1 MNETQ
6 ELKQRLAALS
16 DEALVRMVTEEAAD
30 YRKDALD
37 FARAELRSRGVDFS
51 MPESAEEET
60 EDDSAESLDP
70 LPLPSTRR
78 GGCPSCG
85 GQLRAGTLAG
95 EKEVTIVFSDN
106 KEERFVLV
114 SVCSRCGL
122 VSLAVDLETE
132 VGR

>member
-1 MNETQ
+1 MDDTQ

-16 DEALVRMVTEEAAD
+16 DEELVRMVTEEAAD

-37 FARAELRSRGVDFS
+37 FAKAELRSRGVDFS
-51 MPESAEEET
+51 LPEPDENET
-60 EDDSAESLDP
+60 KGDANESVDP
-70 LPLPSTRR
+70 LRSGRR

-85 GQLRAGTLAG
+85 GPLRAGTLVG
-95 EKEVTIVFSDN
+95 EKEVTIIFSDN
-106 KEERFVLV
+106 KEERFVLL

-132 VGR
+132 FGR

>member
-1 MNETQ
+1 MDDTQ

-16 DEALVRMVTEEAAD
+16 DEELVRMVTEEAAD

-37 FARAELRSRGVDFS
+37 FAKAELRSRGVDFS
-51 MPESAEEET
+51 LPDDENET
-60 EDDSAESLDP
+60 KSDANESLDP
-70 LPLPSTRR
+70 LRSGRR

-85 GQLRAGTLAG
+85 GPLRAGTLIG
-95 EKEVTIVFSDN
+95 EKEVTIIFSDN

-122 VSLAVDLETE
+122 VSLAVDLATE

>member
-1 MNETQ
+1 MNDTQ

-16 DEALVRMVTEEAAD
+16 DEELVRMVTEEAAD

-37 FARAELRSRGVDFS
+37 FAKAELRSRGVDFS
-51 MPESAEEET
+51 LPEPGENEAVSDAN
-60 EDDSAESLDP
+60 ESLDP
-70 LPLPSTRR
+70 LRSARR

-85 GQLRAGTLAG
+85 GPLRAGTLAG

>member
-1 MNETQ
+1 MDDTQ

-16 DEALVRMVTEEAAD
+16 DEELVRMVTEEAAD

-37 FARAELRSRGVDFS
+37 FAKAELRSRGVDFS
-51 MPESAEEET
+51 LPDDENET
-60 EDDSAESLDP
+60 KSDANESLDP
-70 LPLPSTRR
+70 LRSARR

-85 GQLRAGTLAG
+85 GPLRAGTLAG

-106 KEERFVLV
+106 KEERFVLL

>member
-1 MNETQ
+1 MNDTQ

-16 DEALVRMVTEEAAD
+16 DEKLVRMVTEEAAD

-37 FARAELRSRGVDFS
+37 FAKAELRSRGVDFS
-51 MPESAEEET
+51 LPDDENET
-60 EDDSAESLDP
+60 KSDANESLDP
-70 LPLPSTRR
+70 LRSGRR

-85 GQLRAGTLAG
+85 GPLRAGTLIG
-95 EKEVTIVFSDN
+95 EKEVTIIFSDN
-106 KEERFVLV
+106 KEERFVLL

>member
-1 MNETQ
+1 MDDTQ

-16 DEALVRMVTEEAAD
+16 DEELVRMVTEEAAD

-37 FARAELRSRGVDFS
+37 FAKAELRSRGVDFS
-51 MPESAEEET
+51 LPDDENET
-60 EDDSAESLDP
+60 KSDANESLDP
-70 LPLPSTRR
+70 LRSGRR

-85 GQLRAGTLAG
+85 GPLRAGTLVG
-95 EKEVTIVFSDN
+95 EKEVTIIFSDN
-106 KEERFVLV
+106 KEERFVLL

>member
-1 MNETQ
+1 MNDTQ

-16 DEALVRMVTEEAAD
+16 DEKLVRMVTEEAAD

-37 FARAELRSRGVDFS
+37 FAKAELRSRGVDFS
-51 MPESAEEET
+51 LPDDENET
-60 EDDSAESLDP
+60 KSDANESLDP
-70 LPLPSTRR
+70 LRSGRR

-85 GQLRAGTLAG
+85 GPLRAGTLVG
-95 EKEVTIVFSDN
+95 EKEVTIIFSDN
-106 KEERFVLV
+106 KEERFVLL

>member
-16 DEALVRMVTEEAAD
+16 DEELVRMVTEEATD

-37 FARAELRSRGVDFS
+37 FAKAELRSRGVDFS
-51 MPESAEEET
+51 VPESAEEES
-60 EDDSAESLDP
+60 EDDGAESLD
-70 LPLPSTRR
+70 PLPSTRR

-85 GQLRAGTLAG
+85 GPLRAGTLVG

-106 KEERFVLV
+106 KEERFVLL

>member
-1 MNETQ
+1 MNDTQ

-16 DEALVRMVTEEAAD
+16 DEELVRMVTEEAAD
-30 YRKDALD
+30 YRSDALD
-37 FARAELRSRGVDFS
+37 FAKAELRSRGVDFS
-51 MPESAEEET
+51 LPEPGENET
-60 EDDSAESLDP
+60 VSDANESLDP
-70 LPLPSTRR
+70 LRSGRR

-85 GQLRAGTLAG
+85 GPLRAATLVG
-95 EKEVTIVFSDN
+95 DKEVTIIFSDN

>member
-1 MNETQ
+1 MNDTK

-16 DEALVRMVTEEAAD
+16 DEELVRMVTEEASD
-30 YRKDALD
+30 YRSDALD
-37 FARAELRSRGVDFS
+37 FAKAELRSRGVDFS
-51 MPESAEEET
+51 IPEPGENET
-60 EDDSAESLDP
+60 ESDANESVDP
-70 LPLPSTRR
+70 LRSARR
-78 GGCPSCG
+78 GCPSCG
-85 GQLRAGTLAG
+85 GPLRPGTLVG
-95 EKEVTIVFSDN
+95 EKEVTIIFSDN

>member
-1 MNETQ
+1 MDDTQ

-16 DEALVRMVTEEAAD
+16 DEKLVRMVTEEAAD

-37 FARAELRSRGVDFS
+37 FAKAELRSRGVDFS
-51 MPESAEEET
+51 LPDDENET
-60 EDDSAESLDP
+60 KSDANESLDP
-70 LPLPSTRR
+70 LRSGRR

-85 GQLRAGTLAG
+85 GPLRAGTLVG
-95 EKEVTIVFSDN
+95 EKEVTIIFSDN
-106 KEERFVLV
+106 KEERFVLL

>member
-1 MNETQ
+1 VDDTQ

-16 DEALVRMVTEEAAD
+16 DEELVRMVTEEAAD

-37 FARAELRSRGVDFS
+37 FAKAELRSRGVDFS
-51 MPESAEEET
+51 LPDDENET
-60 EDDSAESLDP
+60 KSDANESLDP
-70 LPLPSTRR
+70 LRSGRR

-85 GQLRAGTLAG
+85 GPLRAGTLVG
-95 EKEVTIVFSDN
+95 EKEVTIIFSDN
-106 KEERFVLV
+106 KEERFVLL

>member
-1 MNETQ
+1 MDDTQ

-16 DEALVRMVTEEAAD
+16 DEELVRMVTEEAAD

-37 FARAELRSRGVDFS
+37 FAKAELRSRGVDFS
-51 MPESAEEET
+51 LPDDENET
-60 EDDSAESLDP
+60 KSDANESLDP
-70 LPLPSTRR
+70 LRSGRR

-85 GQLRAGTLAG
+85 GPLRAGTLAG

>member
-1 MNETQ
+1 MNDTQ

-16 DEALVRMVTEEAAD
+16 DEELVRMVTEEAAD

-37 FARAELRSRGVDFS
+37 FAKAELRSRGVDFS
-51 MPESAEEET
+51 LPEPGENEAVSDAN
-60 EDDSAESLDP
+60 ESLDP
-70 LPLPSTRR
+70 LRSARR

-85 GQLRAGTLAG
+85 GPLRAGTLAG

-122 VSLAVDLETE
+122 VSLAVDLKTE

>member
-1 MNETQ
+1 MDDTQ

-16 DEALVRMVTEEAAD
+16 DEELVRMVTEEAAD

-37 FARAELRSRGVDFS
+37 FAKAELRSRGVDFS
-51 MPESAEEET
+51 LPDDENET
-60 EDDSAESLDP
+60 KSDANESLDP
-70 LPLPSTRR
+70 LRSGRR

-85 GQLRAGTLAG
+85 GPLRAGTLIG
-95 EKEVTIVFSDN
+95 EKEVTIIFSDN
-106 KEERFVLV
+106 KEERFVLL

>member
-1 MNETQ
+1 MNDSND
-6 ELKQRLAALS
+6 LKQRMANLT
-16 DEALVRMVTEEAAD
+16 DEELLRMVMEDAAD

-37 FARAELRSRGVDFS
+37 FAKAELRSRGVDYS
-51 MPESAEEET
+51 SPPSDEDTT
-60 EDDSAESLDP
+60 EDDPSESGDP
-70 LPLPSTRR
+70 LPVRR
-78 GGCPSCG
+78 RDGCPSCG
-85 GQLRAGTLAG
+85 GLLRAGTLTG
-95 EKEVTIVFSDN
+95 EREVTFVFSDN

>member
-1 MNETQ
+1 VDDTQ

-16 DEALVRMVTEEAAD
+16 DEELVRMVTEEAAD

-37 FARAELRSRGVDFS
+37 FAKAELRSRGVDFS
-51 MPESAEEET
+51 LPDDENET
-60 EDDSAESLDP
+60 KSDANESLDP
-70 LPLPSTRR
+70 LRSGRR

-85 GQLRAGTLAG
+85 GPLRAGTLIG
-95 EKEVTIVFSDN
+95 EKEVTIIFSDN
-106 KEERFVLV
+106 KEERFVLL

>member
-1 MNETQ
+1 MDDTQ

-16 DEALVRMVTEEAAD
+16 DEELVRMVTEEAAD

-37 FARAELRSRGVDFS
+37 FAKAELRSRGVDFS
-51 MPESAEEET
+51 LPEPGENEAVSDAN
-60 EDDSAESLDP
+60 ESLDP
-70 LPLPSTRR
+70 LRSARR

-85 GQLRAGTLAG
+85 GPLRAGTLAG